1 MFDSGLGDQDRIIV
15 FSSPKMRSLLRECN
29 SLYTDGTFKIVPDHF
44 LQLYTLH
51 VEKDGF
57 LFPCVYAL
65 MTSKVKKTIF
75 GYSEFEPAFNLAAI
89 IVDFEKAVKCI

>member
-29 SLYTDGTFKIVPDHF
+29 SLYADGTFKIVPDHF

-65 MTSKVKKTIF
+65 MTSKSEENYF
-75 GYSEFEPAFNLAAI
+75 GYSENY
-89 IVDFEKAVKCI
+89 